1 MRQQLEQVRM
11 NATASYVLPFG
22 PQPGSSS
29 RFKNQQDMAWTVN
42 GRPLSVPSLIRIV
55 ARVGTRNWGQHSR
68 LFQVCPDGSP
78 FRRATVGA
86 PYSPAYHT
94 IDGEQF
100 LISCFKEPV
109 DQFLVMLDW
118 VLPQ

>member
-1 MRQQLEQVRM
+1 MSGDDVLYAVD
-11 NATASYVLPFG
+11 TANLGGREPVTLP
-22 PQPGSSS
+22 
-29 RFKNQQDMAWTVN
+29 
-42 GRPLSVPSLIRIV
+42 
-55 ARVGTRNWGQHSR
+55 SR

-86 PYSPAYHT
+86 PYTPAYHT

-118 VLPQ
+118 VFPQ